1 MQWFQLIPGALM
13 LWLGAYYVYCYIKK
27 KPIVRKNHPMPVT
40 VGHLLFRRDECNRRP
55 DLHRPQFQRPKLI
68 PH

>member
-1 MQWFQLIPGALM
+1 MQWFQLIPSALM

-40 VGHLLFRRDECNRRP
+40 VGHLLSGVMSAIVG
-55 DLHRPQFQRPKLI
+55 LI
-68 PH
+68 FIVRSFNAPS

>member
-13 LWLGAYYVYCYIKK
+13 LWLGVYYVYCYIKK

-40 VGHLLFRRDECNRRP
+40 VGHLLSGVMSGIVG
-55 DLHRPQFQRPKLI
+55 LI
-68 PH
+68 FIALSFSSTT